1 MGLGRAGR
9 AYGKERV
16 CALPGGALSQP
27 RAQTLS
33 QTPLGPNTEIQLTLA
48 MQTADGRAP
57 CFHAGG
63 VGVLPTPS
71 SVARAPSRP
80 FSAAILSLSSQG
92 WGQAGSLATQ
102 QGPEPTYGMVRPC
115 GR

>member
-71 SVARAPSRP
+71 SVAKST
-80 FSAAILSLSSQG
+80 I
-92 WGQAGSLATQ
+92 QALQ
-102 QGPEPTYGMVRPC
+102 CCDPEPVFTGLGA
-115 GR
+115 GRVSGHTTGARAHIWYS